1 MCLLYIFFILLS
13 IDGQLRL
20 LSCLGCSEH
29 GGAYIFFES
38 VFLFSSGKYPEVE
51 ISHSG
56 FNFFL
61 PMADG
66 NHADMNSYLL
76 SNFYAVFK
84 CCSYKRALHLDSV
97 FLLLP
102 A

>member
-1 MCLLYIFFILLS
+1 MYHIFFIHS
-13 IDGQLRL
+13 PNNRHR
-20 LSCLGCSEH
+20 GCFH
-29 GGAYIFFES
+29 NLAIINNLAVNTGCIYLFEF
-38 VFLFSSGKYPEVE
+38 VFLFSSGNYPEVE

-84 CCSYKRALHLDSV
+84 CCSYKRALHLD
-97 FLLLP
+97 
-102 A
+102 